1 MILRSR
7 MLPGQEPIESMTL
20 QTPQKYPRS
29 PKSPRS
35 EGWHRKAELSE
46 TSCSTAELA
55 SDPNDF
61 ALRSP
66 HQRTLRRAKLRKKR
80 RQKVQEKVYAV
91 SPLRERSLRVRFQLS
106 ESAIPDHAFFPVISF
121 PPQDG
126 VVDCCSLLHKER
138 KKSVDLP
145 CFADLPS
152 DEAGELFNPYKFLCN
167 IPQLS
172 GIHRPRRKEIPFKT
186 RSVPVCTLVLE
197 LEDTLVCCSMAP
209 FTHFDYSFLI
219 PFQDVYYKVYVKLRP
234 FTKEFLE
241 TISKM
246 YEIFVF
252 TTAKREYA
260 EKILAFLDPQKKL
273 IRHRLFQEDCACI
286 QGHYVKDLSVLKRS
300 LASTVALDS
309 APHTFPY
316 HISNRLQIQSWL
328 GNSDDS
334 ELLKLM
340 PVLDHMTQ
348 VGDVRA
354 EISRRCR
361 LSKMFSEH

>member
-80 RQKVQEKVYAV
+80 RQKVQEK
-91 SPLRERSLRVRFQLS
+91 
-106 ESAIPDHAFFPVISF
+106 
-121 PPQDG
+121 
-126 VVDCCSLLHKER
+126 DCCSLLHKER